1 MSPVIPSF
9 SGNGL
14 AMRAA
19 HNLRALSA
27 SFRVH
32 LLIIRIYRGFDDE
45 PAADVAACCASWKL
59 IDAPID
65 RPMSLRERLRSL
77 MHWGTLRPPPEWP
90 AWTADR
96 EAAVA
101 AYLEQTGCR
110 QIWVFRFY
118 LLPWARAW
126 LARGGTAWLDLD
138 EQESSSRLGLA
149 GLLDEMGQ
157 RDSAGRTRREA
168 QAYHRLEQRFLRRFE
183 RIATASDIETER
195 VRPRAGGVAVD
206 TWPNI
211 VSMPRDHAGAGA
223 RERSHLLFVGS
234 MGYLPNRAAV
244 HHEARDILPRLQSM
258 ADRPVVLRVAGAGG
272 GAADF
277 AGLKDVEWLG
287 MVPDLTP
294 LYAET
299 DLVIVPLQAAGGTR
313 IKILEAFAHR
323 KAVVSTRIGAEGLNV
338 RHGEELH
345 IADTAEEFAA
355 CCARL
360 LRDSERRDRLG
371 RAGYAYIRDHHQP
384 EHLQARAAALARS
397 VTRSPA

>member
-1 MSPVIPSF
+1 MDRRTRRARARPAPRTSRPRSPARRRWRNGARGAPCADALRSGKRPRRPRCRTAECRSSPERRTPSALLDRAAPCGRRSHPGGRARACGSRRKDMFAGSAREIPAARRCSRCRRIARGRTRVRTARMDRGEETPSTRSTSGGGTITGAISRHNDRGPHTLLGNDTVESLVYMSPVIPSF

-138 EQESSSRLGLA
+138 EQESSSRLRLA

-183 RIATASDIETER
+183 RIA
-195 VRPRAGGVAVD
+195 
-206 TWPNI
+206 
-211 VSMPRDHAGAGA
+211 
-223 RERSHLLFVGS
+223 
-234 MGYLPNRAAV
+234 
-244 HHEARDILPRLQSM
+244 
-258 ADRPVVLRVAGAGG
+258 
-272 GAADF
+272 
-277 AGLKDVEWLG
+277 
-287 MVPDLTP
+287 
-294 LYAET
+294 
-299 DLVIVPLQAAGGTR
+299 
-313 IKILEAFAHR
+313 
-323 KAVVSTRIGAEGLNV
+323 
-338 RHGEELH
+338 
-345 IADTAEEFAA
+345 
-355 CCARL
+355 
-360 LRDSERRDRLG
+360 
-371 RAGYAYIRDHHQP
+371 
-384 EHLQARAAALARS
+384 
-397 VTRSPA
+397 